1 MAYRNLMVENVA
13 RISCRNRQLIVK
25 GVQDHS
31 VPIED
36 INAVMLEN
44 RQSTITVAALSQLA
58 IANATLYVCDEKH
71 IPCGVLT
78 SFNRHSRQLA
88 VLKLQEQL
96 SVPAKK
102 RLWQQIVKAKIN
114 NQASCCLLCQMEDEA
129 YHLQKLAATVT
140 SGDAENVEGVAA
152 GYYFNKLFGRGFTRG
167 DGLDCRNAALNYG
180 YAILRGN
187 IARLLVS
194 YGFIPAWG
202 LHHRSELNAYNLAD
216 DLIEPFRPLVD
227 LYVVRNISD
236 TDSLNPKNKRALFN
250 LLNMEMQSGEQK
262 HSAAYAAER
271 LVHSL
276 LRCYGDYQ
284 NRLLLL
290 PVLLELQQH
299 QYE

>member
-1 MAYRNLMVENVA
+1 MVENVA
-13 RISCRNRQLIVK
+13 RISCKNKQLLVNS
-25 GVQDHS
+25 VEEHS

-44 RQSTITVAALSQLA
+44 RHSTITVAALSQLA
-58 IANATLYVCDEKH
+58 IANATIYVCDEKH

-78 SFNRHSRQLA
+78 PFNRHSRQLA

-96 SVPAKK
+96 SIPAKK

-114 NQASCCLLCQMEDEA
+114 NQAACCFLCQMKDEA
-129 YHLQKLAATVT
+129 YHLQKLAVAVT

-152 GYYFNKLFGRGFTRG
+152 GYYFNKLFGRGFARG
-167 DGLDCRNAALNYG
+167 DGLDCRNSALNYG
-180 YAILRGN
+180 YSILRGT
-187 IARLLVS
+187 IARLLVT
-194 YGFIPAWG
+194 YGFMPAWG
-202 LHHRSELNAYNLAD
+202 LHHCSELNAYNLAD

-227 LYVVRNISD
+227 LYVAKNISCN
-236 TDSLNPKNKRALFN
+236 DSLNPKNKRALFN

-276 LRCYGDYQ
+276 IRCCGDYQ
-284 NRLLLL
+284 NRILLL
-290 PVLLELQQH
+290 PFLLELHQH